1 MCCSFTFC
9 NLTGSICN
17 IGKRKSLINNRVGK
31 QMGLNDKKKL
41 YKKWKIEKSNY

>member
-31 QMGLNDKKKL
+31 QMGLNDKKNYIKN
-41 YKKWKIEKSNY
+41 EK